1 MPNDQLINYFGQK
14 IFNDLSEFFK
24 EESLEILVDNNI
36 SLHNTNI
43 IVLYLKDTRRKVA
56 SNVTLKNNSIFF
68 TFLLPRFQKTLIK
81 SLNRIEMIF

>member
-43 IVLYLKDTRRKVA
+43 IVLYLKDIRRKV
-56 SNVTLKNNSIFF
+56 SSPVTLKNNRSFLHFF
-68 TFLLPRFQKTLIK
+68 CHDFKKTLIK